1 MNKIIRGVLVLL
13 VGLVIGVLLWNV
25 YLMNKVDRLEAELQ
39 EQQMINDML
48 EGDNDVLSYDLITAR
63 DSLRILNNSLQS
75 DSL

>member
-1 MNKIIRGVLVLL
+1 MNKIGRGVLVLL

-25 YLMNKVDRLEAELQ
+25 YLMNQVDRLEAELQ
-39 EQQMINDML
+39 DQQMINDML

>member
-1 MNKIIRGVLVLL
+1 MNKIGQGILVLL
-13 VGLVIGVLLWNV
+13 VGVVIGVLLWNV

>member
-1 MNKIIRGVLVLL
+1 
-13 VGLVIGVLLWNV
+13 VIGVLLWNV